1 LLDKMKIMK
10 KITILIL
17 IISAGFVAKAQQLP
31 QFTQYMINDYVFNPA
46 IAGTESSYQMRSNIR
61 NQWVGVTDAP
71 RTTVLS
77 VYGKYRESN
86 VGLGGVVFSDQVG
99 HSSRSGLSLSYA
111 YHFSLTDKMKMSLA
125 LSGGFTQFKIDKTGI
140 VVRDENDPL
149 FQDGDIFTSSVPDAT
164 FGFHLYTNDWY
175 VGASIPQLLNSKLG
189 LLDEDVMEKLN
200 TEMDGS
206 LSRHYY
212 VLAGYKWK
220 VNYDY
225 VVEPS
230 VLIKSVTPAP
240 TQADIGV
247 KVTYQNKL
255 WLGSLY
261 RTNGDIGLLLGYS
274 IGDRYLIGY
283 SYDMVTSGMSDYT
296 SGSHEFMLGIR
307 FAPATE
313 KEIMR

>member
-1 LLDKMKIMK
+1 MKIMK

-17 IISAGFVAKAQQLP
+17 IVSTAFVANAQQLP
-31 QFTQYMINDYVFNPA
+31 QFTQYMINNYVFNPA
-46 IAGTESSYQMRSNIR
+46 IAGIESSYQMKTNIR

-77 VYGKYRESN
+77 IYGKYRESN
-86 VGLGGVVFSDQVG
+86 VGLGGVVFNDQVG
-99 HSSRSGLSLSYA
+99 PTSRTGLSLSYA
-111 YHFSLTDKMKMSLA
+111 YHFSLTDNMKMSLA
-125 LSGGFTQFKIDKTGI
+125 VSGGFTQMKIDPSLLN
-140 VVRDENDPL
+140 VFDLDDPIMNGGVL
-149 FQDGDIFTSSVPDAT
+149 ESSVPDAT
-164 FGFHLYTNDWY
+164 FAFYLYSNDWY
-175 VGASIPQLLNSKLG
+175 VGASIPQLLNSNLG
-189 LLDEDVMEKLN
+189 FFDDKYIDAYN
-200 TEMDGS
+200 IDPDGS
-206 LSRHYY
+206 LERHYFAM
-212 VLAGYKWK
+212 AGYKWK

-230 VLIKSVTPAP
+230 VLLKSVTPAP
-240 TQADIGV
+240 IVVDIGL

-255 WLGSLY
+255 WMGTNY

-283 SYDMVTSGMSDYT
+283 SYDMITSGLGDYT

-313 KEIMR
+313 KEIMK

>member
-1 LLDKMKIMK
+1 MKIMK

-17 IISAGFVAKAQQLP
+17 IISTAFVANAQQLP

-46 IAGTESSYQMRSNIR
+46 IAGIESSYQMKTNIR

-77 VYGKYRESN
+77 IYGKYRESN
-86 VGLGGVVFSDQVG
+86 VGLGGVVFNDQVG
-99 HSSRSGLSLSYA
+99 PTSRTGLSLSYA
-111 YHFSLTDKMKMSLA
+111 YHFSLTDNMKMSLA
-125 LSGGFTQFKIDKTGI
+125 VSGGFTQMKIDPSLLN
-140 VVRDENDPL
+140 VFDLDDPIMNGGVL
-149 FQDGDIFTSSVPDAT
+149 ESSVPDAT
-164 FGFHLYTNDWY
+164 FAFYLYSNDWY
-175 VGASIPQLLNSKLG
+175 VGASIPQLLNSNLG
-189 LLDEDVMEKLN
+189 FFDDKYIDAYN
-200 TEMDGS
+200 IDPDGS
-206 LSRHYY
+206 LERHYFAM
-212 VLAGYKWK
+212 AGYKWK

-230 VLIKSVTPAP
+230 VLLKSVTPAP
-240 TQADIGV
+240 IVVDIGL

-255 WLGSLY
+255 WMGTNY

-283 SYDMVTSGMSDYT
+283 SYDMVTSGLGDYT

-313 KEIMR
+313 KEIMK

>member
-1 LLDKMKIMK
+1 MK

-17 IISAGFVAKAQQLP
+17 IVSTAFVANAQQLP

-46 IAGTESSYQMRSNIR
+46 IAGTESSYQMKTNIR

-77 VYGKYRESN
+77 IYGKYRESN
-86 VGLGGVVFSDQVG
+86 VGLGGVVFNDQVG
-99 HSSRSGLSLSYA
+99 PTSRTGLSLSYA
-111 YHFSLTDKMKMSLA
+111 YHFSLTDNMKMSLA
-125 LSGGFTQFKIDKTGI
+125 VSGGFTQMKIDPSLLN
-140 VVRDENDPL
+140 VFDLDDPIMNGGVL
-149 FQDGDIFTSSVPDAT
+149 ESSVPDAT
-164 FGFHLYTNDWY
+164 FAFYLYSNDWY
-175 VGASIPQLLNSKLG
+175 VGASIPQLLNSNLG
-189 LLDEDVMEKLN
+189 FFDDKYIDAYN
-200 TEMDGS
+200 IDPDGS
-206 LSRHYY
+206 LERHYFAM
-212 VLAGYKWK
+212 AGYKWK

-230 VLIKSVTPAP
+230 VLLKSVTPAP
-240 TQADIGV
+240 IVVDIGL

-255 WLGSLY
+255 WMGTNY

-283 SYDMVTSGMSDYT
+283 SYDMITSGLGDYT

-313 KEIMR
+313 KEIMK

>member
-1 LLDKMKIMK
+1 MKIMK

-17 IISAGFVAKAQQLP
+17 IISTAFVANAQQLP

-46 IAGTESSYQMRSNIR
+46 IAGTESSYQMKTNIR

-77 VYGKYRESN
+77 IYGKYRESN
-86 VGLGGVVFSDQVG
+86 VGLGGVVFNDQVG
-99 HSSRSGLSLSYA
+99 PTSRTGLSLSYA
-111 YHFSLTDKMKMSLA
+111 YHFSLTDNMKMSLA
-125 LSGGFTQFKIDKTGI
+125 VSGGFTQMKIDPSLLN
-140 VVRDENDPL
+140 VFDLDDPIMNGGVL
-149 FQDGDIFTSSVPDAT
+149 ESSVPDAT
-164 FGFHLYTNDWY
+164 FAFYLYSNDWY
-175 VGASIPQLLNSKLG
+175 VGASIPQLLNSNLG
-189 LLDEDVMEKLN
+189 FFDDKYIDAYN
-200 TEMDGS
+200 IDPDGS
-206 LSRHYY
+206 LERHYFAM
-212 VLAGYKWK
+212 AGYKWK

-230 VLIKSVTPAP
+230 VLLKSVTPAP
-240 TQADIGV
+240 IVVDIGL

-255 WLGSLY
+255 WMGTNY

-283 SYDMVTSGMSDYT
+283 SYDMITSGLGDYT

-313 KEIMR
+313 KEIMK